1 MEVMFPYI
9 AIMFPYMT
17 AMFREISRTTSA
29 RESRVR
35 GTDEVP
41 GGTEPVDG
49 TVDGIAAN
57 GSDADA

>member
-1 MEVMFPYI
+1 MEEMFPCI
-9 AIMFPYMT
+9 VIMFPCMT

-41 GGTEPVDG
+41 GGT
-49 TVDGIAAN
+49 
-57 GSDADA
+57 